1 MNKKRDLYAYSND
14 IFDKD
19 NNLFFKKNVSSYFSR
34 LNEENYIFN
43 HKIKLN
49 NLKFRS
55 DEDFNNNGEDIYKI
69 VVLGD
74 SYVAGFDVE
83 NYWVKELNK
92 LLNDKISKK
101 IKIYNLGIP
110 GTGPINWIKHKKTI
124 EMINPD
130 FLIIGLINNIFL
142 RPLIN
147 IYIENN
153 TIITEYE
160 KKDVLFKGLLIENL
174 DKLTKEEI
182 KYYHNKYNQL
192 IKNELIDF
200 PILDLNFFERNKKCF
215 EELIEITSKTLII
228 QMPTYETFSMLN
240 FYDNIQYKYINDLN
254 NKNNNINF
262 INAINYINYEISKDD
277 IYIKSGSHFNDKGNK
292 LISEIILSDI
302 LNINNKHFYTD
313 ILDLKQT

>member
-1 MNKKRDLYAYSND
+1 MNKPIY
-14 IFDKD
+14 
-19 NNLFFKKNVSSYFSR
+19 LFSLTFIAIISIYF
-34 LNEENYIFN
+34 FV
-43 HKIKLN
+43 
-49 NLKFRS
+49 F
-55 DEDFNNNGEDIYKI
+55 GE
-69 VVLGD
+69 
-74 SYVAGFDVE
+74 
-83 NYWVKELNK
+83 
-92 LLNDKISKK
+92 
-101 IKIYNLGIP
+101 
-110 GTGPINWIKHKKTI
+110 KKTI